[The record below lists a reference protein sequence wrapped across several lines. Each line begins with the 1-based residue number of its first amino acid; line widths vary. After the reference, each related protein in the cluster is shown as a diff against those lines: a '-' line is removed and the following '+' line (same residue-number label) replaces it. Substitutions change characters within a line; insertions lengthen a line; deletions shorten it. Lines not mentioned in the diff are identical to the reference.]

1 MSPNPQPDTQR
12 ASTRRQP
19 ASWLV
24 PCLLLWGLGA
34 FGTAGHAQDTPFFG
48 EVVDVRVINVEAV
61 VSSRGER
68 IRGLEKKDFRLLVD
82 GNEVAIDHFAELSP
96 TPEAGGTQRG
106 VSYLVFL
113 DDFFA
118 IPSRRDTA
126 LERLRTGIVSLR
138 PEDRMAIVAYD
149 GRRLETLCPP
159 TGDRL
164 ELQRALAAAKER
176 PAYGLQRRSE
186 ASRSFA
192 LLRQLHRT
200 GGASFTGIGFDG
212 AGRSRG
218 IDLEPIQEIFGKVER
233 LSVAAASAL
242 RGFQGGEGRR
252 VLILF
257 SGGVPISQ
265 TDVSLFHDPIRR
277 ELAPFVQARSL
288 YSDLLETAN
297 RLGYT
302 VYPVDL
308 GADAGGSLPSAEH
321 ASVYDQQRH
330 FDVNW
335 EKQRLNE
342 DMLFQL
348 ADETGGQPIFDGARI
363 PVLGKIQE
371 DLESYYWLGFKP
383 TWVGDDRRH
392 ELKIEVLRKGAKVRT
407 RRSFA
412 DLSRSAQLDLQVE
425 SAHLF
430 DAPLPADASF
440 LVRAGSARPDGIGR
454 MVVATT
460 FEIPADQLSWAK
472 AGEENVAM
480 VELRIAATDENGNSA
495 ALPREIL
502 ELRVAGDIQPGQ
514 KILHPTNLRLRRR
527 PHRLLVT
534 LYDPPTGRLLAQKIH
549 VRP

>member
-1 MSPNPQPDTQR
+1 MNTKLRPNAPKTIR
-12 ASTRRQP
+12 HRSIA
-19 ASWLV
+19 AAVVGFLA
-24 PCLLLWGLGA
+24 LGA
-34 FGTAGHAQDTPFFG
+34 FGPTTFAQDTPFFG

-68 IRGLEKKDFRLLVD
+68 IQGLEKKDFRLLVD
-82 GNEVAIDHFAELSP
+82 GKEVAIDHFAELSP
-96 TPEAGGTQRG
+96 APAAESTTRG
-106 VSYLVFL
+106 ISYLVFL
-113 DDFFA
+113 DDFFSLPA
-118 IPSRRDTA
+118 RRDPA
-126 LERLRTGIVSLR
+126 LERLRAGIASLR

-159 TGDRL
+159 TSDRL
-164 ELQRALAAAKER
+164 TLQRALAAAQER

-200 GGASFTGIGFDG
+200 SGASFTGIGFDG
-212 AGRSRG
+212 SSRSRG
-218 IDLEPIQEIFGKVER
+218 SFDLEPIQEIFGKVQR

-265 TDVSLFHDPIRR
+265 NDVSLFQDPLRR
-277 ELAPFVQARSL
+277 ELAPFVRAESL
-288 YSDLLETAN
+288 YADLLEAAN

-308 GADAGGSLPSAEH
+308 GVDSVSNLPSAEH
-321 ASVYDQQRH
+321 ASVFDQQRH
-330 FDVNW
+330 FDSTW

-342 DMLFQL
+342 DLLFQL
-348 ADETGGQPIFDGARI
+348 ADETGGLPIFDGSRV

-371 DLESYYWLGFKP
+371 DLASYYWLGFKP
-383 TWVGDDRRH
+383 TWLGDDRRH
-392 ELKIEVLRKGAKVRT
+392 RLEIEVLRKGAKVRT

-412 DLSRSAQLDLQVE
+412 DLSRAAQLDLQVE

-440 LVRAGSARPDGIGR
+440 GIRAGSARPEGVGR
-454 MVVATT
+454 MLVATT

-472 AGEENVAM
+472 VGEENVARI
-480 VELRIAATDENGNSA
+480 ELRIAATDDNGNSA
-495 ALPREIL
+495 EFPREML
-502 ELRVAGDIQPGQ
+502 ELRVPGEIQPGQ
-514 KILHPTNLRLRRR
+514 KILHPTNLKLRRR

-534 LYDPPTGRLLAQKIH
+534 LYDPPSGRLLAQKIH